1 MFEVLIDALAYSD
14 VLILLS
20 IGITLTYMTVKV
32 PNFAHG
38 DYASL
43 GAYIA
48 FTLYLLFGV
57 HPFISLPLV
66 FLLSGLLSLVF
77 YLFIFK
83 PLSERG
89 ANLVTLMVTSIA
101 LELIIRSSIN
111 IYADIMSLRT
121 KVPIFRGFIF
131 NDYMINMGT
140 FLIPLSTIVATSIA
154 IGVVIV
160 LYLFLT
166 KTKFGIA
173 MRASIENP
181 DLAKVLG
188 INVDLVYSVSWFI
201 AGGLAG
207 IVGVFIPYRITANPQ
222 VGWDLLLR
230 GFAASV
236 LGGLSSIYG
245 AIIGGAIIGFAEIVG
260 IYMLSQPPINLP
272 VAYRPSI
279 PYLTLII
286 TLLII
291 PKGITGIDLSSIK
304 NKFRKG
310 ENNGDNK
317 VRN

>member
-1 MFEVLIDALAYSD
+1 MFEVFVDALAYSD

-20 IGITLTYMTVKV
+20 IGITLTYMTIKV
-32 PNFAHG
+32 PNFTHG

-48 FTLYLLFGV
+48 FTINLFYGI
-57 HPFISLPLV
+57 HPFLSIPIV
-66 FLLSGLLSLVF
+66 FILAGLLSFIF
-77 YLFIFK
+77 YLFIFR

-101 LELIIRSSIN
+101 LELILRSLIN
-111 IYADIMSLRT
+111 IYADIMSLKT
-121 KVPIFRGFIF
+121 KIPIFRGFIF
-131 NDYMINMGT
+131 QDYLINTGI
-140 FLIPLSTIVATSIA
+140 FLLPFSTIVATVTA
-154 IGVVIV
+154 VLIV
-160 LYLFLT
+160 SLLYLFLN

-188 INVDLVYSVSWFI
+188 VNVDLVYSISWFI

-245 AIIGGAIIGFAEIVG
+245 AIIGGAVIGFAEIVG
-260 IYMLSQPPINLP
+260 IYLLSQPPINLP
-272 VAYRPSI
+272 IAYRPSI

-291 PKGITGIDLSSIK
+291 PKGITGIDFSKIK
-304 NKFRKG
+304 RKIVG
-310 ENNGDNK
+310 GRNGNN
-317 VRN
+317 